1 MAISI
6 QEHGS
11 LMTTKVVEKF
21 KEIIPVR
28 SGFGSVFPRETTPTY
43 YVDVMVQ
50 RGSRKIAPDVQMYTE
65 GVKTK
70 QSKLSIKKFEPPFF
84 KLEYNFRNDDAFI
97 NAMVLG
103 ALSNPIANKAI
114 RAAAVDGVKENKN
127 LIERSIAKQ
136 QADVLQT
143 GIVSLISGDNIDYKR
158 KAESMNVLSGVDLW
172 SAPTTATPIADLTA
186 GVKFLRETGNSGSSK
201 VNCFMSELAFDYF
214 LKTTE
219 VKNYADFRRVERL
232 DIKMPE
238 WNEASGMTFQG
249 RVGAGALVLDI
260 YTYNELYEEFDNES
274 THYYLDQ
281 ENVILLPDDFQ
292 GKTVFAALPALEEG
306 SIVGTTTMIPTVI
319 ETDYLIRPYYNER
332 TIDSG
337 IELTSRP
344 LVVPTTIDK
353 IYTAKVL

>member
-6 QEHGS
+6 QEHGN
-11 LMTTKVVEKF
+11 LMTTKVASKF

-70 QSKLSIKKFEPPFF
+70 QSKLSLKKFEPPFF
-84 KLEYNFRNDDAFI
+84 NLGYNFRNDDAFI
-97 NAMVLG
+97 NSLVLG
-103 ALSNPIANKAI
+103 AFSSPLANKAI
-114 RAAAVDGVKENKN
+114 HDAAVNGVMENKN

-143 GIVSLISGDNIDYKR
+143 GIITLISGDNIDYKR
-158 KAESMNVLSGVDLW
+158 KSESMNVLSGDALW
-172 SAPTTATPIADLTA
+172 SASATATPISDLRE

-219 VKNYADFRRVERL
+219 VKDYADFRRVEHI

-260 YTYNELYEEFDNES
+260 YTYNELYEEFETES

-292 GKTVFAALPALEEG
+292 GKTVFAGLPAFEEG
-306 SIVGTTTMIPTVI
+306 SIAGTTTMIPTVI

-337 IELTSRP
+337 IDLTSRP